1 MPDPVYAC
9 YMRWNMR
16 PGRHQ
21 RDPTPLR
28 DLGRPQRIDIPVYL
42 DAGVAL
48 SLSASLSRG
57 LVMESTVE
65 TAVANERKANA
76 RARAAVAPVMSVD
89 GEIGGP
95 PFRGCHRERS

>member
-1 MPDPVYAC
+1 
-9 YMRWNMR
+9 MRWNMR

-28 DLGRPQRIDIPVYL
+28 DPGRPQRIDIPVYL

-65 TAVANERKANA
+65 RPSPT
-76 RARAAVAPVMSVD
+76 
-89 GEIGGP
+89 
-95 PFRGCHRERS
+95 RGRPTHALAQQSRL